1 MVMKATQL
9 DNGQVELLLENQRE
23 IDGFRAVYNEFGICE
38 AVGWTPFP
46 DGVWDLLSECCSPQ
60 WNVYS
65 ERLAKLLGLDKPAP
79 EEVKETTPR
88 WAVSRTYLVNGETEI
103 KVVSADTELEA
114 VAEAWGFLGD
124 DWLDLEDSLNNI
136 GIGIGIIRL

>member
-1 MVMKATQL
+1 MKATQL
-9 DNGQVELLLENQRE
+9 DNGQIELLLENQKE
-23 IDGFRAVYNEFGICE
+23 IDGFMAVYNEFGICE
-38 AVGWTPFP
+38 AVGWDTLP
-46 DGVWDLLSECCSPQ
+46 DDVFELLSECCSPQ

-65 ERLAKLLGLDKPAP
+65 ERLGNLLDKATP
-79 EEVKETTPR
+79 EEVKETPPRR

-103 KVVSADTELEA
+103 KVVSADTNLEA

-136 GIGIGIIRL
+136 GIGIGTIRL